1 LALTRAR
8 MILVAMKLNDGRQIV
23 SKSYRYDL
31 RE

>member
-1 LALTRAR
+1 